1 MTTMDGITNPP
12 IDQLLDAAGSK
23 YSLVLYAAKRAR
35 QINDYYS
42 QLGEGIL
49 EYLGPIVETHV
60 H

>member
-35 QINDYYS
+35 QIISQFNFFAKKYYK
-42 QLGEGIL
+42 IK
-49 EYLGPIVETHV
+49 
-60 H
+60 